1 MKKIFG
7 LAVIFFITVFFSTNV
22 LADAYRIKW
31 GAQTP
36 RIAMFTYVAT
46 LARYVNQDLK
56 GEVSIVPM
64 ETSGLLDN
72 LVRVQRGL
80 CQVGLTNNIGAYA
93 MYKGI
98 LEFDGKP
105 APQIRSLWGGYVGP
119 IMNIAI
125 AGRGIETMRDLHGKR
140 VGFIPG
146 TYGAIIIKRLWD
158 SLGIKP
164 DLKLMG
170 TSATIDAM
178 KSGTIDAYY
187 RIGPLDAS
195 VLEIESV
202 QKLKFLGTTKEE
214 LAIMEKAFPN
224 HAIPYILPA
233 KTYRD
238 QPEDVMFQAYT
249 CGDYT
254 NTSVPEDIIYKIVK
268 SAYSHRK
275 EIADTVQVTKV
286 GEWAKMFEQTVKYV
300 NVPLHKGAVKAYTEL
315 GYKVPDKLIPPEAR

>member
-1 MKKIFG
+1 MI
-7 LAVIFFITVFFSTNV
+7 IFFVTFSSAGVF
-22 LADAYRIKW
+22 ADVYRIKW

-46 LARYVNQDLK
+46 VARYVNQDLK
-56 GEVSIVPM
+56 GEVSIIPM
-64 ETSGLLDN
+64 ETGGLRDN
-72 LVRVQRGL
+72 LVRVSKGL
-80 CQVGLTNNIGAYA
+80 CHIGLTNNIGAYE

-98 LEFDGKP
+98 LDWEGKP
-105 APQIRSLWGGYVGP
+105 SPHLRSLWGGYVGP

-125 AGRGIETMRDLHGKR
+125 AGRGIETMHDLTGKR

-158 SLGIKP
+158 TLGIKP
-164 DLKLMG
+164 NLMLMG

-178 KSGTIDAYY
+178 KSGSIDAYY

-195 VLEIESV
+195 VLEIEAV

-214 LAIMEKAFPN
+214 LAALEKAYPN
-224 HAIPYILPA
+224 NAIPYVLKA

-238 QPEDVMFQAYT
+238 QPEDVLFQAYS

-254 NTSVPEDIIYKIVK
+254 VKDIPEHIIYKIVK
-268 SAYSHRK
+268 SVYSRRK
-275 EIADTVQVTKV
+275 EIADTVPVTKLGNWV
-286 GEWAKMFEQTVKYV
+286 EMFEQTLKYV

-315 GYKVPDKLIPPEAR
+315 GHKVPDKLIPPEAR